1 MATAAHS
8 PQTTPEYPL
17 EIRGLRKRFEELEA
31 LTAIDLKLPK
41 GQILALLGPSGC
53 GKTTLLRCIA
63 GLTDPSEGEIRIQGH
78 LVANHRISVPP
89 EARKLGMVFQDYA
102 LWPHMTVAENVA
114 FPLAMER
121 MPKKDR
127 QERVRWALDLV
138 GLTSFADR
146 PPGTLSGGQ
155 QQRVALARAVVGQP
169 RLLLMDEPLS
179 NLDKGLRETLAID
192 IRRLIK
198 ELDLTAVF
206 VTHDQQE
213 AFALA
218 DQVAVLQQ
226 GQLQQ
231 LAPPHI
237 LYAQPAHPEI
247 CRFLDAGK
255 LIETHL
261 TQNGLLLGP
270 DLDPLP
276 LQCAHRYQGPVT
288 VMVPRG
294 AVSMSAP
301 SQSTPD
307 IMQYPATIQHQVFQ
321 GERYHVLAKLGTDI
335 SLSFYSGTD
344 QVLGEQCSIWL
355 NMPRLRVWKRDHE
368 LLSLETLTSA
378 SVGMASRS

>member
-1 MATAAHS
+1 MATATPS
-8 PQTTPEYPL
+8 PQTALQYPL

-63 GLTDPSEGEIRIQGH
+63 GLTDPSEGEVLIQGH

-102 LWPHMTVAENVA
+102 LWPHMTVSENVA
-114 FPLAMER
+114 FPLAMDR

-138 GLTSFADR
+138 GLTTFADR
-146 PPGTLSGGQ
+146 SPGTLSGGQ

-179 NLDKGLRETLAID
+179 NLDKGLRESLAID

-198 ELDLTAVF
+198 ELDLTAIF

-218 DQVAVLQQ
+218 DQIAVLQQ

-237 LYAQPAHPEI
+237 LYAQPAQPEI

-261 TQNGLLLGP
+261 TENGLLLGP

-276 LQCAHRYQGPVT
+276 LQCAHRYKGPVT

-301 SQSTPD
+301 RQSTPD
-307 IMQYPATIQHQVFQ
+307 LIQYPATIQHQIFQ

-344 QVLGEQCSIWL
+344 QVLGEQCNIWL
-355 NMPRLRVWKRDHE
+355 DMRRLRVWKPDHE

-378 SVGMASRS
+378 SVGMNSSS